1 MTAPAPAAPALA
13 VSARG
18 IAVHGPWGHSYGP
31 VDLDIAAGGVTVI
44 GAPVSR
50 GRTAL
55 MLTLCGRLRP
65 QRGAL
70 SILGFDD
77 RPRRALRHTMA
88 ALIDE
93 VDGIEQSVRVRDLI
107 TEKRRWNSSWYK
119 LIRPATGQ
127 DLMDMCAP
135 VFGDCPLP
143 PRGEFVDRLPELQM
157 TLLRLAIANSPR
169 RPLLVVGGV
178 DGMGNDDERAFVFER
193 LAELGREQTV
203 IVADENA
210 RAPVPGVREVIEL
223 PHLTTGGAPPM
234 QGAGWR

>member
-1 MTAPAPAAPALA
+1 GRIVTGPVPAAPALA

-31 VDLDIAAGGVTVI
+31 VDFDIAAGGVTVVA
-44 GAPVSR
+44 APTSR
-50 GRTAL
+50 GRNAL
-55 MLTLCGRLRP
+55 MLTLCGRMRP
-65 QRGAL
+65 HRGSL

-77 RPRRALRHTMA
+77 RPRKALRHA
-88 ALIDE
+88 AVALIDE

-127 DLMDMCAP
+127 DLTDMCGP
-135 VFGDCPLP
+135 VFGDHPLP

-157 TLLRLAIANSPR
+157 ALLRLAIANTPR

-178 DGMGNDDERAFVFER
+178 DYMSNDDERAFVFER

-203 IVADENA
+203 IVADEDA
-210 RAPVPGVREVIEL
+210 RAPVPGVRE
-223 PHLTTGGAPPM
+223 
-234 QGAGWR
+234 